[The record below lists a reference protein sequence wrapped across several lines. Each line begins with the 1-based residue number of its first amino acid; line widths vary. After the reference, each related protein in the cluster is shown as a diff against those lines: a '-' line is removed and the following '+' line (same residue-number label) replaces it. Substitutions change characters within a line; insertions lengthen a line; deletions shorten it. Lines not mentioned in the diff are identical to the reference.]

1 MQEDLRLRHYT
12 AEEAQPLV
20 DQLVD
25 IYLDAHANDGPLYN
39 AERYRKQLAAHMPWP
54 GWELVTATVDGDLVG
69 YIYGF
74 PLAPDTRW
82 WDGIQ
87 EPVPAGF
94 TEETGQRT
102 FAVSELLVRRAW
114 QRRGIARALH
124 DELMSS
130 RTEERATLLVR
141 PDNVVALQAYKRWG
155 WKGVTH
161 LRPNWA
167 NAPAYL
173 VLTRTRDCTAP
184 TLPDATV

>member
-12 AEEAQPLV
+12 AEEAEPLV

-25 IYLDAHANDGPLYN
+25 VYLDAHANDGPLYN
-39 AERYRKQLAAHMPWP
+39 AERYRKQLAAHMPRP
-54 GWELVTATVDGDLVG
+54 GWELVAATVDGELVG

-87 EPVPAGF
+87 QPVPAGF
-94 TEETGQRT
+94 TEETGRRT

-124 DELMSS
+124 DELLSG

-141 PDNVVALQAYKRWG
+141 PDNTVARRAYESWG
-155 WKGVTH
+155 WRCVARLK
-161 LRPNWA
+161 
-167 NAPAYL
+167 PAWEG
-173 VLTRTRDCTAP
+173 AP
-184 TLPDATV
+184 TFMVAVRAA

>member
-1 MQEDLRLRHYT
+1 MQKDLRLQHST
-12 AEEAQPLV
+12 AEEAQLLV
-20 DQLVD
+20 DHLVD

-39 AERYRKQLAAHMPWP
+39 AERYRKQLAAHMPRP
-54 GWELVTATVDGDLVG
+54 GWELVAAAVDCELVG

-87 EPVPAGF
+87 EPVPEGF
-94 TEETGQRT
+94 TEETGRRT

-141 PDNVVALQAYKRWG
+141 PDNTIARRAYESWG
-155 WKGVTH
+155 WHRAARLKPAWDGAPTFFVLVRDMTVQQ
-161 LRPNWA
+161 PN
-167 NAPAYL
+167 
-173 VLTRTRDCTAP
+173 TAP
-184 TLPDATV
+184 